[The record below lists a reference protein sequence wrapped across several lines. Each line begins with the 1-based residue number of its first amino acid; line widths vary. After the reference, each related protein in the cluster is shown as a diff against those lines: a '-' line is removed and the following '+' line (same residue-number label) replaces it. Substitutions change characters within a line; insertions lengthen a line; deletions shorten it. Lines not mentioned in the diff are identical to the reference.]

1 MKPIHDIDIITRNI
15 LDGDFRDFDGAVTE
29 MLKRYPLLQAYMDS
43 MCELSTRVDLD
54 RYARQDLIPRMQQG
68 CNLANC
74 QEWLMLMRTRIIGA
88 Y

>member
-43 MCELSTRVDLD
+43 MCEVSTRVDLD
-54 RYARQDLIPRMQQG
+54 RYTRQDLIPRMQQG

>member
-1 MKPIHDIDIITRNI
+1 MKPIHDIDVITRGI
-15 LDGDFRDFDGAVTE
+15 LQGDFRDFDGTVTE
-29 MLKRYPLLQAYMDS
+29 MIKRYPLLQAYMDS
-43 MCELSTRVDLD
+43 MHELSDRVDLE
-54 RYARQDLIPRMQQG
+54 RYALTDLVPRMQQG